1 MGWYERSPDR
11 PILPI
16 LERILR
22 LGTGDD
28 LIQFVLWFA
37 LKELNEIGILATVK
51 RTINMA
57 EGPANTMVQEAIR
70 RVYNF

>member
-1 MGWYERSPDR
+1 M
-11 PILPI
+11 
-16 LERILR
+16 LR

-37 LKELNEIGILATVK
+37 LKELNETGILATVK
-51 RTINMA
+51 RTINIA
-57 EGPANTMVQEAIR
+57 DGPANTTAQEAIR

>member
-1 MGWYERSPDR
+1 VGWYERSPDR

-16 LERILR
+16 LERMLR

-28 LIQFVLWFA
+28 LIKFVLWFA
-37 LKELNEIGILATVK
+37 LKELNETGILATVK
-51 RTINMA
+51 RTINIA
-57 EGPANTMVQEAIR
+57 DGPANKTAQEAIR